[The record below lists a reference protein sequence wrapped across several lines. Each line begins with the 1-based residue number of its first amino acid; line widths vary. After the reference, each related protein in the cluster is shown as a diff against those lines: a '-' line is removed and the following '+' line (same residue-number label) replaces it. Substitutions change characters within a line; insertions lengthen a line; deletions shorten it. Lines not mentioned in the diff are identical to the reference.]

1 MFDDIPIEIK
11 IYLDEKFKDK
21 WPDVTKSEIKMY
33 LMNEL
38 NLRGK
43 YARSIAERYLS
54 YLSFLDFLKINNM
67 NESEYLKSIQS
78 ESIQFAMDSFKK
90 IFTKGDKK

>member
-21 WPDVTKSEIKMY
+21 WPDVTRTEIRMC
-33 LMNEL
+33 LL
-38 NLRGK
+38 NDLNVRGK
-43 YARSIAERYLS
+43 DAKKIAERYLS

-67 NESEYLKSIQS
+67 SEDEYLKPTQS
-78 ESIQFAMDSFKK
+78 EINSFDEMF
-90 IFTKGDKK
+90 IKGEK